1 MSSLGPLTS
10 LAHDAAATKRIVA
23 LQDGSVIPVSHSIP
37 GVQEYAD
44 ARGSEK
50 LEPSMI

>member
-1 MSSLGPLTS
+1 MSSLGALTS
-10 LAHDAAATKRIVA
+10 LAHDAAATKRIIA
-23 LQDGSVIPVSHSIP
+23 LQDGRLILVGHSIP
-37 GVQEYAD
+37 GMQEYAD